1 MAVLNT
7 KKIKVRFAPS
17 PTGFLHIG
25 GLRTALYNWLFARKY
40 KGKLI
45 LRIEDTDQTRLVKGA
60 VENILE
66 SLSWYGLDYDEGP
79 VFQSKQFSV
88 YKEYADQL
96 VKGGHAY
103 YCFCSQQRLDELRKF
118 QEANKFAPKYDGF
131 CRNLSEKEIKE
142 KIAKNIPYVIRL
154 KVPEEGSI
162 EFIDIIKGKVIFE
175 NKNIDDQVLIKSD
188 GFPTY
193 HLANVVDDHEYKITH
208 IIRGDEWLSSTPK
221 HVLLYQAFGWTYP
234 KFAHLPIILAP
245 DRSKL
250 SKRYGAVSALEYRDL
265 GYLPEAVLNFIALLG
280 WNPGTEQEVFSK
292 SELIKNFDLKNV
304 NKSSAIFDLKKLD
317 WLNGFYIRSLEI
329 NNLVDYCLP
338 FLKAKKVRRDYLL
351 KVIKLF
357 QERLHRLDEIENLAN
372 FFFKKKLNYSPT
384 ILIPKKFDKD
394 FTLKIL
400 ELTYKKIKEIDEKDF
415 KVKNIKK
422 IFEEFI
428 KKNNLNNMI
437 VLWPLRVALSGKEA
451 SPDVFDIMEVLGKDN
466 IVSRLVDSIRWL
478 KEIQ

>member
-1 MAVLNT
+1 MTNQN
-7 KKIKVRFAPS
+7 KKEIKVRFAPS

-25 GLRTALYNWLFARKY
+25 SLRTALYNWLFARKY

-79 VFQSKQFSV
+79 IFQSKRFSV

-96 VKGGHAY
+96 VKEGHAY
-103 YCFCSQQRLDELRKF
+103 HCFCSQQRLDELRKF
-118 QEANKFAPKYDGF
+118 QEANKLAPKYDGF
-131 CRNLSEKEIKE
+131 CRNLSEKKIKE
-142 KIAKNIPYVIRL
+142 KIAKNAPYVIRL
-154 KVPEEGSI
+154 KVPEEGSV
-162 EFIDIIKGKVIFE
+162 EFEDIIKGKVIFE

-193 HLANVVDDHEYKITH
+193 HLANVVDDNESKISH
-208 IIRGDEWLSSTPK
+208 VIRGDEWLSSTPK
-221 HVLLYQAFGWTYP
+221 HILLYQAFGWMVP
-234 KFAHLPIILAP
+234 EFAHLPIILAP

-250 SKRYGAVSALEYRDL
+250 SKRHGATSALEYKNL
-265 GYLPEAVLNFIALLG
+265 GYLSEAVLNFIALLG
-280 WNPGTEQEVFSK
+280 WNPGTDREVFSK
-292 SELIKNFDLKNV
+292 NELIENFDLKNV
-304 NKSSAIFDLKKLD
+304 NKSSAIFDFKKLD
-317 WLNGFYIRSLEI
+317 WLNGFYIRSL
-329 NNLVDYCLP
+329 NTDKLVEYCLP
-338 FLKAKKVRRDYLL
+338 FLKIKKVKKDYL
-351 KVIKLF
+351 KRVIKLF
-357 QERLHRLDEIENLAN
+357 QERLHRLDEIENLAD
-372 FFFKKKLNYSPT
+372 FFFKKKLNYSPA

-394 FTLKIL
+394 FTLKTL
-400 ELTYKKIKEIDEKDF
+400 ELTLHKLEDVDEKDF
-415 KVKNIKK
+415 QAKKLKK

-437 VLWPLRVALSGKEA
+437 VLWPLRVALTGKEA

-466 IVSRLVDSIRWL
+466 VVSRVVDGVRWL